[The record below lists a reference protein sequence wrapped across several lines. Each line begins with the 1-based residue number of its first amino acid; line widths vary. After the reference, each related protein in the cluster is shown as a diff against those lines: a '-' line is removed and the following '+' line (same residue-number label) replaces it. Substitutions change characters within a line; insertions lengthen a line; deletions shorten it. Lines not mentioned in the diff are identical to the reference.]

1 MSMAQEIDYTTL
13 KWVKTEIDESLN
25 QTRLA
30 LEAYVENPSDST
42 QIRFCATYLHQV
54 YGTLQMVE
62 IYGGALLAEEMEQ
75 LAHAIAQEK
84 INNKDEAYDALMR
97 AILQLPSY
105 LEHLEQGQQDMPVI
119 LLPLLND
126 LRAARGEHLLSENA
140 FFSPDLKVAP
150 PAPKQDEQ
158 KQVEIKEYAK
168 KLRSVFQ
175 AALVGLYRSQ
185 DVDDNLK
192 KVGAVLRE
200 LTNSSSTNNAS
211 RLWWVSSGL
220 IEALLQ
226 GGLDLNNPIK
236 QLIGQ
241 IDPYIKGLIS
251 KGEQIFEEKP
261 PEELLKNLLY
271 YIAMAKSEGQRVNQ
285 IKTAFNL
292 DQILPTGN
300 DISEAFDKLRG
311 SNNELMRSVSAVIKE
326 DLLQIK
332 DKLDVFVRSS
342 ERKAAD
348 LAPFA
353 DQLSRISDTLAM
365 LGLGDLHKIIQDQIA
380 TIRQI
385 MDSGNSPTEVN
396 LMEIASSLL
405 YIESSL
411 EGVESAALIKR
422 RQDVHD
428 VSSTSLLPDNETLQ
442 LNNLVISEATQVMT
456 AIKDSFN
463 TYANDPTN
471 ADIIKDTPALLNQ
484 VRGVLSV
491 LQMDR
496 AAKILLST
504 INYIGIELLEKR
516 IMPNQAA
523 LDSIADVI
531 TSIEYYLE
539 SVAEGRHMP
548 ENMLRV
554 AEESIG
560 KLGIDVNA
568 DIDSDFT
575 IAPLPGQDTDNRPAT
590 SQIHHDATAAAID
603 TAEQAYTEI
612 PLEAVSPV
620 VDAQA
625 SVALDTGE
633 LTTAASVES
642 APSELTGH
650 SATAQTP
657 QQAAQPEQEIDEEIL
672 EIFLEEADEVFA
684 EMQTNLQTWKNNHS
698 HEEALSTLR
707 RSYHTLKGSGRLAG
721 ATVLGEF
728 AWAMENMLNQVIKGK
743 IFPSPQI
750 FQLLSNAEVALTE
763 LLKQLKD
770 RSLPIPNIQGLID
783 AADALGD
790 GQTPAYIPSLSAIA
804 AEIALENI
812 EPLTPVEENVPM
824 ETAAEAVTETA
835 EVLDLPTQDSVLSDI
850 FRKETATHLASIE
863 HYLKDYPN
871 HEKHVVTE
879 PLLRA
884 LHTLH
889 GSARMAN
896 VDHIAEVSE
905 LLHRFFRTLHDSNQS
920 VDQDSLD
927 VLSQG
932 SHIINDLLNLAEVTE
947 LPQNYQDLCGQI
959 KRLHEET
966 QHRVQEQRDH
976 LLEEISLDSADEEDA
991 ELISIFMEEATD
1003 ILTSLNATLHNWS
1016 NDLGN
1021 REYVDELQRS
1031 LHTLKGGARMANIAA
1046 IADTTHQLES
1056 AIEYLLEKQVTATHE
1071 IHHLVQQCHDWLST
1085 AIDDVRNHA
1094 PVEISHDLLES
1105 IQNLHGSID
1114 SLAEQ
1119 IPEVPELE
1127 LTENTPAHAEE
1138 AYHFSPSE
1146 FDDIEE
1152 ISLEDNS
1159 VENAIENFAIA
1170 EDTSTHSAHS
1180 LSDEH
1185 TFAAPAFDKVADEDE
1200 ELLGIFF
1207 EEAQELHEG
1216 IEHTLQLWQDDVNN
1230 LEHVAELQRALH
1242 TLKGGARMANINAI
1256 ADLSH
1261 TMETVLEKISAEDA
1275 GINPELPQLIHQC
1288 HDWIAGA
1295 VEQLKHHQTPDA
1307 ATALIEKLEHAANA
1321 PVIESVSDESIEPE
1335 FVDQTP
1341 TQIIAIPG
1349 FEEAHTEEAAIYDE
1363 DLVSIFLE
1371 EAEEIQDAT
1380 DKILHQWLN
1389 DYANK
1394 SYIAEMQRALH
1405 TLKGGARMANL
1416 SPIGDLSHAIESLL
1430 ESVTENKIEAKAS
1443 FPRIV
1448 QLGHDWL
1455 SQAIDNVKHN
1465 NNIGNASYLIEQLE
1479 SLAAGNDIDLDTE
1492 EQPTPQHTAELIQLP
1507 TAKREEVVSEFAPRT
1522 EARVRTRDEQVRVRA
1537 ELLDHLVNN
1546 ASEANIYN
1554 SRIGQQ
1560 VGSWKFNLAELSQ
1573 TVVRL
1578 QEQLRKFEIETEA
1591 QIMYRHATITEEVAV
1606 NDDFDP
1612 LELDRFSYM
1621 QQLSRG
1627 MVESLSDLTSIQD
1640 LLESVSEEADVLL
1653 LQQSRLNTDLQE
1665 GLMRTRLTPFSSIL
1679 PRLRRIVRQTCTETD
1694 KEAQLVVEGAEGEMD
1709 RTQLNRVVPALEH
1722 ILRNAVD
1729 HGIEKPAERA
1739 DAGKQSYGTINL
1751 AFTREGSE
1759 VVLTISDDGKGI
1771 NTDAIRKKAIE
1782 RGLLKPNANISDN
1795 EVTEF
1800 ILQSGF
1806 STAEQVTQIS
1816 GRGVGMDVVNTEIKQ
1831 LNGSLHIENRPGQG
1845 SRFTIR
1851 LPLTVLTNQALMI
1864 SVDERT
1870 YAIQLSNIEHVIR
1883 VTGDELGQLSTG
1895 ELDSYEYAG
1904 HRFEGLNIGRLLH
1917 GSAPLP
1923 ISGNAK
1929 FPLLLCRS
1937 GDHRVAIHVDQLIG
1951 RQEIVVKSVGPQL
1964 STINNISGATI
1975 LPNGEVAL
1983 ILDLNTLI
1991 RSNLAYK
1998 QLSEDEKPV
2007 KPRLAPELEQ
2017 KPINVM
2023 IVDDSITVR
2032 KVTERLLKRHNFET
2046 LTAKDGVDALTQ
2058 LLEIMP
2064 DIMLL
2069 DVEMPRM
2076 DGYELATAIRND
2088 ERMKH
2093 LPIIM
2098 ITSRTGEKHVER
2110 AMNIGVNM
2118 VMGKPYHE
2126 QDLLENIDTL
2136 LNRHSN

>member
-62 IYGGALLAEEMEQ
+62 IYGGALLAEEMEH

-126 LRAARGEHLLSENA
+126 LRASRGEHLLSENA

-150 PAPKQDEQ
+150 PAPKEDEH

-168 KLRSVFQ
+168 KLRSVYQ
-175 AALVGLYRSQ
+175 SALVGLYRSQ
-185 DVDDNLK
+185 DIKGNLK
-192 KVGAVLRE
+192 KIGAVLRE
-200 LTNSSSTNNAS
+200 LTNSSTSNNAS

-220 IEALLQ
+220 VEALLQ
-226 GGLDLNNPIK
+226 GGLEINNPIK

-241 IDPYIKGLIS
+241 IDPYIKSLIT
-251 KGEQIFEEKP
+251 KGEQIFEDKP

-271 YIAMAKSEGQRVNQ
+271 YVAMSKSDGKRVNQ

-292 DQILPTGN
+292 EQILPTGN
-300 DISEAFDKLRG
+300 DISEAFGKLRG

-342 ERKAAD
+342 DRNAAE

-385 MDSGNSPTEVN
+385 IDSGNSPTEIN

-411 EGVESAALIKR
+411 EGVESAAFIKR
-422 RQDVHD
+422 RQDIHD
-428 VSSTSLLPDNETLQ
+428 TGGATFLPDNETLQ
-442 LNNLVISEATQVMT
+442 LNNLVITEASQVMT
-456 AIKDSFN
+456 TIKDSFN
-463 TYANDPTN
+463 TYANDPT
-471 ADIIKDTPALLNQ
+471 DPEIIKDTPALLNQ

-504 INYIGIELLEKR
+504 INYIGIELLDNR
-516 IMPNQAA
+516 IQPNQPA
-523 LDSIADVI
+523 LDALADVI

-539 SVAEGRHMP
+539 SVAEGRHLP
-548 ENMLRV
+548 ENILQK
-554 AEESIG
+554 AEESAN

-568 DIDSDFT
+568 EITTGFT
-575 IAPLPGQDTDNRPAT
+575 INTDEEPQTSSAVEVDNRKPVSKSETTPLEPAAEPT
-590 SQIHHDATAAAID
+590 DSSAESVDVAIAQTAA
-603 TAEQAYTEI
+603 E
-612 PLEAVSPV
+612 PV
-620 VDAQA
+620 
-625 SVALDTGE
+625 
-633 LTTAASVES
+633 AAS
-642 APSELTGH
+642 T
-650 SATAQTP
+650 TQ
-657 QQAAQPEQEIDEEIL
+657 AQPEQEIDEEIL

-684 EMQTNLQTWKNNHS
+684 EMQTNLQAWKDNHDND
-698 HEEALSTLR
+698 EALTSLR

-721 ATVLGEF
+721 ALVLGEF

-743 IFPSPQI
+743 IYPAPPV
-750 FQLLSNAEVALTE
+750 FQLLSNAENALTD
-763 LLKQLKD
+763 LLNQLKN
-770 RSLPIPNIQGLID
+770 RSLPIPNVQAFVD
-783 AADALGD
+783 AADALGN
-790 GQTPAYIPSLSAIA
+790 GETPTVIPSISEA
-804 AEIALENI
+804 AAAV
-812 EPLTPVEENVPM
+812 T
-824 ETAAEAVTETA
+824 AEAEALSNTSQPIEVEDVETPLAELTMGTNEADESVIEFSLEPVLDEDNAEELITLETIEEAEPEIVMESA
-835 EVLDLPTQDSVLSDI
+835 EVVELPSQDSMLSEI
-850 FRKETATHLASIE
+850 FRKETATHLASIQ
-863 HYLKDYPN
+863 HYLDDYP
-871 HEKHVVTE
+871 HHSKHVVTE

-896 VDHIAEVSE
+896 VAHIAEISE
-905 LLHRFFRTLHDSNQS
+905 LLHRFFRTLHDSNIT
-920 VDQDSLD
+920 VEHDSLD
-927 VLSQG
+927 ALTQG
-932 SHIINDLLNLAEVTE
+932 MQMINTLIDMPENAALPDNFQSLCEHIKSV
-947 LPQNYQDLCGQI
+947 
-959 KRLHEET
+959 HET
-966 QHRVQEQRDH
+966 VQHQVQEQREHRAEDN
-976 LLEEISLDSADEEDA
+976 LLSIGEDEDA
-991 ELISIFMEEATD
+991 ELINIFLEEATD
-1003 ILTSLNATLHNWS
+1003 ILASLSTSLQSWRD
-1016 NDLGN
+1016 DLAN
-1021 REYVDELQRS
+1021 PEYVEELQRSLHTLKGGARMANINAIADTSHQLESLIEHLIEKQVLATPDIHHLVQECHDWLSTAIEDVRNHAPIEVAQELLEKIARTHGDIDAMSSATADFESHTQEQTTFASDALEEITLEDVSPESFTLEDNIPVEISLEGTSSEDEELLNIFFEEAQEIQESIEHTLQQWQDEIDNLDHIAELQRS

-1046 IADTTHQLES
+1046 IAD
-1056 AIEYLLEKQVTATHE
+1056 
-1071 IHHLVQQCHDWLST
+1071 
-1085 AIDDVRNHA
+1085 
-1094 PVEISHDLLES
+1094 
-1105 IQNLHGSID
+1105 
-1114 SLAEQ
+1114 
-1119 IPEVPELE
+1119 
-1127 LTENTPAHAEE
+1127 
-1138 AYHFSPSE
+1138 
-1146 FDDIEE
+1146 
-1152 ISLEDNS
+1152 
-1159 VENAIENFAIA
+1159 
-1170 EDTSTHSAHS
+1170 
-1180 LSDEH
+1180 
-1185 TFAAPAFDKVADEDE
+1185 
-1200 ELLGIFF
+1200 
-1207 EEAQELHEG
+1207 
-1216 IEHTLQLWQDDVNN
+1216 
-1230 LEHVAELQRALH
+1230 
-1242 TLKGGARMANINAI
+1242 
-1256 ADLSH
+1256 LSH
-1261 TMETVLEKISAEDA
+1261 TIETVLENISVNNTAVS
-1275 GINPELPQLIHQC
+1275 PELPHLIHQC

-1295 VEQLKHHQTPDA
+1295 IDALKHHQTPQA
-1307 ATALIEKLEHAANA
+1307 ASDLIERLEQAASSTPVSDTIAAEPEATIEDSA
-1321 PVIESVSDESIEPE
+1321 PAPALTQVIE
-1335 FVDQTP
+1335 
-1341 TQIIAIPG
+1341 IPG
-1349 FEEAHTEEAAIYDE
+1349 FAEDRRIEASADYDE

-1371 EAEEIQDAT
+1371 EAEEIQDTT
-1380 DKILHQWLN
+1380 DKILQQWLT

-1394 SYIAEMQRALH
+1394 GLIAEMQRALH

-1430 ESVTENKIEAKAS
+1430 ESVTEGKIEAKES
-1443 FPRIV
+1443 FPRMV

-1455 SQAIDNVKHN
+1455 AQSIDNVKRN
-1465 NNIGNASYLIEQLE
+1465 RSIDNASYLIEQLE
-1479 SLAAGNDIDLDTE
+1479 ALAAGKDVAISANE
-1492 EQPTPQHTAELIQLP
+1492 EIAEPQVTAELIELP
-1507 TAKREEVVSEFAPRT
+1507 TGNREEIVSEFAPRLET
-1522 EARVRTRDEQVRVRA
+1522 RARTRDEQIRVRA
-1537 ELLDHLVNN
+1537 ELLDILVNS

-1560 VGSWKFNLAELSQ
+1560 LGSWKFNLAELSQ

-1591 QIMYRHATITEEVAV
+1591 QIMYRHAVNEETAV

-1627 MVESLSDLTSIQD
+1627 MVESLGDLTSIQD

-1653 LQQSRLNTDLQE
+1653 LQQSRINGDLQE

-1729 HGIEKPAERA
+1729 HGIEKPDDREK
-1739 DAGKQSYGTINL
+1739 AGKQSFGTINL
-1751 AFTREGSE
+1751 NFSREGSE
-1759 VVLTISDDGKGI
+1759 VVLHISDDGKGI

-1782 RGLLKPNANISDN
+1782 RGLLKENANISDN

-1831 LNGSLHIENRPGQG
+1831 LNGSLHIENKPGQG
-1845 SRFTIR
+1845 THFTIR

-1864 SVDERT
+1864 LVDERT

-1883 VTGDELGQLSTG
+1883 VTGSELGQLASG
-1895 ELDSYEYAG
+1895 EMAGYEYAG
-1904 HRFEGLNIGRLLH
+1904 HHYEGLNIGRLLH
-1917 GSAPLP
+1917 NSAPLAMND
-1923 ISGNAK
+1923 STK
-1929 FPLLLCRS
+1929 YPLLLCRS
-1937 GDHRVAIHVDQLIG
+1937 GDHRVAVHVDQLIG

-1964 STINNISGATI
+1964 STVNNISGATI

-1991 RSNLAYK
+1991 RSNLAFK
-1998 QLSEDEKPV
+1998 QRGEDEQLLQ
-2007 KPRLAPELEQ
+2007 PRTAPELQQ
-2017 KPINVM
+2017 KPVNVM

-2058 LLEIMP
+2058 LLEVLP

-2088 ERMKH
+2088 ERLKH

-2126 QDLLENIDTL
+2126 TDLLENIDTL